1 MRYMKEI
8 VRKNKIW
15 ILVYLAIGLLNAF
28 MANYKADYFQRIV
41 DGLTERTITISG
53 ILLYGVVLVINYGM
67 NYLDEYP
74 TAKLSNEIYLDFKL
88 LALQKIGR
96 MDYAEYQKLGTG
108 KLVQQIENGANAGK
122 GVLYNFWFCVVR
134 QILPTI
140 LFSLFFIWKIDSKI
154 TYSLIAG
161 YVVVFI
167 VTNLLLKGLYQ
178 IKEKILN
185 NEEQLNH
192 FLVRGFMEMPVFRMK
207 HQFPTELHRASRAKR
222 SIVASKVKMTMIHE
236 AFFTI
241 FALLVACLDIGL
253 MVYAWNNCQLSVG
266 SVVALITLIDNAY
279 TPIAILNVIYI
290 QYKLDKAAWVRFE
303 GLLDL
308 KEDRQL
314 QEGELFDAFSNEIRV
329 QNVSFSYCYENI
341 AENNKKILNNVSLT
355 IQKGQKVAFVGESGS
370 GKSTLAKILI
380 GLLKYESGE
389 ILIDDKPLKR
399 FSLESLYEKVS
410 YLSQDTPVFDGT
422 IRENLVFEKE
432 VLEDELYT
440 SLENTQ
446 LLPLLAALDSGLDT
460 RIGEKGACL
469 SGGEKQRLA
478 LARLWFDHAEIVVLD
493 EATSAL
499 DNVTEHIVMK
509 NVLAQVKDAA
519 VIAIAHRLTSI
530 RDFDKIYVF
539 REGSIVGSGTFSEL
553 LEENA
558 YFNEL
563 YQKEKNLEYI

>member
-1 MRYMKEI
+1 M
-8 VRKNKIW
+8 
-15 ILVYLAIGLLNAF
+15 
-28 MANYKADYFQRIV
+28 
-41 DGLTERTITISG
+41 
-53 ILLYGVVLVINYGM
+53 
-67 NYLDEYP
+67 
-74 TAKLSNEIYLDFKL
+74 
-88 LALQKIGR
+88 
-96 MDYAEYQKLGTG
+96 
-108 KLVQQIENGANAGK
+108 
-122 GVLYNFWFCVVR
+122 
-134 QILPTI
+134 
-140 LFSLFFIWKIDSKI
+140 
-154 TYSLIAG
+154 
-161 YVVVFI
+161 
-167 VTNLLLKGLYQ
+167 
-178 IKEKILN
+178 
-185 NEEQLNH
+185 
-192 FLVRGFMEMPVFRMK
+192 
-207 HQFPTELHRASRAKR
+207 
-222 SIVASKVKMTMIHE
+222 
-236 AFFTI
+236 
-241 FALLVACLDIGL
+241 
-253 MVYAWNNCQLSVG
+253 
-266 SVVALITLIDNAY
+266 
-279 TPIAILNVIYI
+279 
-290 QYKLDKAAWVRFE
+290 DKAAWVRFE

-329 QNVSFSYCYENI
+329 ENVSFSYSYENI

-389 ILIDDKPLKR
+389 VLIDDKPLKR

-530 RDFDKIYVF
+530 CDFDKIYVF

-563 YQKEKNLEYI
+563 YQKERNLECI